1 MAAPS
6 ATRRPQFPHR
16 AVTWPWSC
24 GPAGGRREGVSGGP
38 PTEPWGQRPI
48 RGSERGAA
56 GGSKARPPPPPPASP
71 APLRDAAAQQ
81 GTSKGNCRPCPRGR
95 PRVCAQGVC
104 RVCALCVHHV
114 HLASWGKAASDPDG
128 PPRPEG
134 QREGS
139 PSYWA
144 LDPGKPLTALLGAV
158 SQMGNRSAVPCPGPH
173 GDGASVPTSLWRGE
187 TSPRAPAV
195 PHPSFLLSAAVHP
208 RGGGRTAVPSSRRG
222 GSEGPSGPGRAGGVP
237 PGAVRGGPWER
248 PWVPPPP
255 THTCFSRF
263 YRLC

>member
-1 MAAPS
+1 MAQRGAQQGEAKP
-6 ATRRPQFPHR
+6 
-16 AVTWPWSC
+16 
-24 GPAGGRREGVSGGP
+24 GRR
-38 PTEPWGQRPI
+38 
-48 RGSERGAA
+48 
-56 GGSKARPPPPPPASP
+56 PPPASP

-81 GTSKGNCRPCPRGR
+81 GTSKGSCRPCPRGR